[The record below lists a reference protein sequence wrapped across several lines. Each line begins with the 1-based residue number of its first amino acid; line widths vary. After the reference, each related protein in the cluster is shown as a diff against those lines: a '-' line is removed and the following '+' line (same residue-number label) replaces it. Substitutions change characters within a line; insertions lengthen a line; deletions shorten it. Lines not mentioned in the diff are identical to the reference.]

1 MDAIRI
7 KEYFAE
13 RHSVNCMSHNYNIC
27 QFIMGAALSK
37 KDQPGWKHIVPESS
51 LTEGSYKVQ
60 I

>member
-1 MDAIRI
+1 
-7 KEYFAE
+7 
-13 RHSVNCMSHNYNIC
+13 MSHNYNIC